1 MKRILSLFLCMALS
15 VTMITV
21 TGITAVAQDTQS
33 YEDYIPGDI
42 PANLFICGAKGM
54 YDTVNIGATGK
65 DCKLGRNGYG
75 YYITAT
81 STATGEGEVGTCFMG
96 NEGAYKLHG
105 GYYTAPLFSE
115 TIKYGTNYVVSFM
128 ARKGETSTDTAINF
142 GVYDYSQY
150 KLLYTSEYGKE
161 GLALTD
167 SEWIPFE
174 GTIHIP
180 AGTSGVAPQF
190 VIGLSETAPNG
201 TSADARI
208 VAEENYSTSKYV
220 PEMYIAEEVA
230 FDIENTLTSGD
241 ATVSLG
247 DTLTFEAG
255 LTNQLGLP
263 GSLDQTF
270 VWKAMDTTRQNEIS
284 GITVEPSDDT
294 KSATVTI
301 EGSVAPGSYDIVAY
315 SEKYDMAK
323 GCTITMEAPYYYE
336 DNGDI
341 VTEAKLNTSEEWTTE
356 KVTTGLV
363 NYIEVKASLTDNT
376 ESFEW
381 FITDENRLSVVED
394 VFEVTP
400 VTAEGAE
407 QAVKIAAKTG
417 VDIKAGNYN
426 VIAVAKDGS
435 LKAHPICLDISD
447 DLSVILDTFTQG
459 TAEEIEEGLNT
470 SYLSV
475 LGLLDSNSSK
485 ADKSAL
491 AKVISAS
498 AEEEKIDEI
507 TDLEDIKK
515 VLERLA
521 VLSFYNVKPE
531 EVELVDENAN
541 FTYENELGIDK
552 IDEDGVTLYALYK
565 TAMTKGGQAKV
576 LSDVTGKDFGT
587 VSEFVSE
594 LKESIFINA
603 IANPVSN
610 GTGYVGN
617 VLTKENM
624 EAVSVDAGNYLES
637 DMQSEYN
644 GALAGKT
651 LTLAQI
657 EAELAEKYE
666 QEEEEDTRPSG
677 GSTGGGGRGG
687 FSSSVSVQAKTPEK
701 AEEEKTT
708 EEIKFTDVAQT
719 HWAFPEIIFLN
730 KLGIVNGADDG
741 KFYPEKTV
749 TREEVLKMI
758 CIAFKVKS
766 SDGDSSFDDVDKGA
780 WYYNYVSSAQKAGI
794 VNGINDK
801 LFGIGQNVTRQ
812 DICVMIARALGEN
825 TDGYPEGMF
834 TDVSDVSPYAANSV
848 NYLSSMYVVNGF
860 TDGSFRPLANCT
872 RAEAVKIISNALH
885 ILTDM
890 EN

>member
-1 MKRILSLFLCMALS
+1 MKRILSLFLCIALS
-15 VTMITV
+15 ATMLV
-21 TGITAVAQDTQS
+21 VPGIAASAEDTPS
-33 YEDYIPGDI
+33 YDDYIPGDI
-42 PANLFICGAKGM
+42 PSNLFICGAKGM
-54 YDTVNIGATGK
+54 YDTVNIGATGQ

-96 NEGAYKLHG
+96 NEGAHKLHG

-115 TIKYGTNYVVSFM
+115 AIKYGTNYVVSFM
-128 ARKGETSTDTAINF
+128 ARKGETSIDTAINF

-150 KLLYTSEYGKE
+150 KFLYTSEYGRD
-161 GLALTD
+161 GLSLTD
-167 SEWIPFE
+167 TEWIPFN

-180 AGTSGVAPQF
+180 EGSSGAAPQF
-190 VIGLSETAPNG
+190 VIGLSETAPKG

-208 VAEENYSTSKYV
+208 VAEENYKTSKYT
-220 PEMYIAEEVA
+220 PEMYIAEEKA
-230 FDIENTLTSGD
+230 FDIENTLISGE

-247 DTLTFEAG
+247 DSLTFEAE

-263 GSLDQTF
+263 GCLDQTF
-270 VWKAMDTTRQNEIS
+270 VWMAMDTNRQNEIS
-284 GITVEPSDDT
+284 GITIETSDDT
-294 KSATVTI
+294 KTATVTV
-301 EGSVAPGSYDIVAY
+301 GDSVVPGSYDIVAY

-341 VTEAKLNTSEEWTTE
+341 VTKAKLNTSEEWTTDS
-356 KVTTGLV
+356 VSTGLV

-376 ESFEW
+376 EAFEW
-381 FITDENRLSVVED
+381 FITDENRLSVVDD

-400 VTAEGAE
+400 VISSGAE
-407 QAVKIAAKTG
+407 QTVKIAAKTG

-426 VIAVAKDGS
+426 VIAAAKDGS

-498 AEEEKIDEI
+498 AEEEKIEEI

-552 IDEDGVTLYALYK
+552 IDADGVTLYSLYK
-565 TAMTKGGQAKV
+565 TAMTQSGQAKV
-576 LSDVTGKDFGT
+576 LSDVTGKSFET
-587 VSEFVSE
+587 VSQFISE

-644 GALAGKT
+644 GALAGRT
-651 LTLAQI
+651 LTIAQI
-657 EAELAEKYE
+657 EAELAEEYE

-677 GSTGGGGRGG
+677 GSTGGGRGG
-687 FSSSVSVQAKTPEK
+687 FSSSISVPAKNPEK

-758 CIAFKVKS
+758 CIAFKVDFS
-766 SDGDSSFDDVDKGA
+766 GGDSSFEDVDKGS

-801 LFGIGQNVTRQ
+801 LFGIGQSVTRQ